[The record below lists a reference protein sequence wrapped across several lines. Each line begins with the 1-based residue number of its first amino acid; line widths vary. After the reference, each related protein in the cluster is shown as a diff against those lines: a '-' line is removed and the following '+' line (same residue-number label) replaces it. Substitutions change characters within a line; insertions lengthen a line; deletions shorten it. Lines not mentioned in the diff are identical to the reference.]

1 MIESIKQVVIDKET
15 LEKAQFVDLNKE
27 KSLISA
33 VRDAYFVSERIGR
46 MPYAKP

>member
-1 MIESIKQVVIDKET
+1 MIESIKQIVIDKEI